1 MPSFISKGR
10 TGCAEV
16 VRKADRWQGMYAL
29 QRGPSKIVA
38 NTRRG
43 DWNLLIYGVICVQ
56 SQKWLC
62 EPKLR
67 FFSSLKILTIFL
79 FQALL
84 VRLRSPKI
92 REINQKDSI
101 LEPQWGMSVFRL
113 HSFVVDGFQVLIY
126 HTVFRDAHLP
136 GFLARTCANVSPCAS
151 VNSTFKGI
159 VMYVQGD
166 CDFITVIDIQLS
178 CLSVGHRSVINVT
191 VLFGI

>member
-1 MPSFISKGR
+1 MELEKPSFISKGR
-10 TGCAEV
+10 IGCAEV

-43 DWNLLIYGVICVQ
+43 DWNLLIYGVICVK

-67 FFSSLKILTIFL
+67 FFSSLKMLTIFL

-101 LEPQWGMSVFRL
+101 LEPQWGMSVQVPSSLICCWWVPGVDLPRCVARCTPPWISCPNMCERIAMCFR
-113 HSFVVDGFQVLIY
+113 
-126 HTVFRDAHLP
+126 
-136 GFLARTCANVSPCAS
+136 
-151 VNSTFKGI
+151 K
-159 VMYVQGD
+159 
-166 CDFITVIDIQLS
+166 
-178 CLSVGHRSVINVT
+178 
-191 VLFGI
+191 